1 MKKSNSILKENN
13 SSQPIKTS
21 DQNFIID
28 NTKRGEILNSLI
40 MGTTAVEIAENLR
53 ISLPQLYKILNQDAK
68 FKEEFSKAQEI
79 GMRTLVEKM
88 LILYDNKPDK
98 LDNADLFFLKER
110 SAFLRWLAPKVSS
123 FFVEKQH
130 IKTDNDTKISIS
142 FESGFDKGET
152 IELSPDDFE
161 FTPPDSEVNPQG
173 KTD

>member
-1 MKKSNSILKENN
+1 MTKSDNTLKENN
-13 SSQPIKTS
+13 SSQTIKTS

-40 MGTTAVEIAENLR
+40 MGTTAIEIAENLQ
-53 ISLPQLYKILNQDAK
+53 IPLTKLYKVLNQDAK
-68 FKEEFSKAQEI
+68 FKEEFGKAQEI
-79 GMRTLVEKM
+79 GMRTLIEKM

-130 IKTDNDTKISIS
+130 IKTQADSNITIK
-142 FESGFDKGET
+142 FESGFDKADT
-152 IELSPDDFE
+152 IELSSEDFE
-161 FTPPDSEVNPQG
+161 FTPPVDEVKPKG